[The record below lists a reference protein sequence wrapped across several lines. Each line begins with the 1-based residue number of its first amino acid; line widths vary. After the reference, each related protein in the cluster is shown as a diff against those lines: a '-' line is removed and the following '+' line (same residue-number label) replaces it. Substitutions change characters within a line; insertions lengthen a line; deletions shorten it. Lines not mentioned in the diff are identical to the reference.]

1 MATGEDSKEAVLAS
15 GSDSGSESE
24 DQPTPTVVSVLD
36 RLRAPKL
43 SDLSRKRNVAV
54 NSPRGKRSCK
64 STNVSTAAATV
75 TPQQRVTEFSGE

>member
-1 MATGEDSKEAVLAS
+1 MATGEDSEEAVLAS

-43 SDLSRKRNVAV
+43 SDLSRKRNVYLA
-54 NSPRGKRSCK
+54 
-64 STNVSTAAATV
+64 
-75 TPQQRVTEFSGE
+75 